1 MLEEKYI
8 AWKLLRLHSSNK
20 EAEEGE
26 FRYFLSKVYIL
37 LRL

>member
-1 MLEEKYI
+1 MLEEKCI

-20 EAEEGE
+20 EGEEGE

-37 LRL
+37 SGL